1 MVEKSEIEIIIKKCI
16 KMLEHIAKDK
26 AVPRNIRRNVNEV
39 VTTLQDNEKP
49 LFIRISHSTSI
60 LEDVSIDP
68 NIPLHTRTLIWNAA
82 SQLETLPVD
91 E

>member
-1 MVEKSEIEIIIKKCI
+1 MMKKTEIKIVIEKCTKI
-16 KMLEHIAKDK
+16 LEHIANDK

-39 VTTLQDNEKP
+39 ITTLKDTEKP
-49 LFIRISHSTSI
+49 MFLRISHSISI
-60 LEDVSIDP
+60 LEDVSVDQ